1 MIQKPLI
8 HSGEDTWAPSGI
20 TFVNQG
26 PWQGQLLVAALRGQ
40 ELLAIS
46 LNGNGTVVKNMQP
59 WLRNEYGRLRE
70 VIEGKDGSIY
80 VTTSN
85 RDGRGNANIG
95 DDKIIRLIGRY

>member
-26 PWQGQLLVAALRGQ
+26 PWRGKLLVATLRGQ
-40 ELLAIS
+40 RLLAIS
-46 LNGNGTVVKNMQP
+46 LNGDGTVVRSIEPLLQ
-59 WLRNEYGRLRE
+59 NEYGRLRE
-70 VIEGKDGSIY
+70 VIQGKDGSIY

-85 RDGRGNANIG
+85 RDGRGSPNIS
-95 DDKIIRLIGRY
+95 DDRIIRMIPK